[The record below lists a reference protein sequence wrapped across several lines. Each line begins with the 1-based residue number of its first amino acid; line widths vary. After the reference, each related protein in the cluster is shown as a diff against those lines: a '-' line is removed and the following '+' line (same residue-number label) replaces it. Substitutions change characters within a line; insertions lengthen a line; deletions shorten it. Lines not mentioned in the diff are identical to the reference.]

1 MEIVIDHYF
10 YGEVQVYQFPV
21 ISCINDEKNF
31 IPDMHV
37 LKNRKVS
44 SWDVARIP
52 LAKLKEIAGIA
63 LQLCFMISDPSVSLD
78 KSAVTS
84 SHLTLNS
91 PVLILNYS
99 ALGVVISW
107 KDDILP
113 AF

>member
-1 MEIVIDHYF
+1 MEIVTDHYF

-21 ISCINDEKNF
+21 ISCNNDEKNF

-37 LKNRKVS
+37 LKKRKVS

-52 LAKLKEIAGIA
+52 LAKVKETAGIA
-63 LQLCFMISDPSVSLD
+63 LHPCFMVSDPSVSLD
-78 KSAVTS
+78 KSAITS
-84 SHLTLNS
+84 SHLTLSS

-99 ALGVVISW
+99 VLGVVNSC